1 MTYNRADLESIHRF
15 SDHHRELLARSERA
29 GCFYCRRM
37 YDPREITEWID
48 GPQFES
54 AGGVTALCPRCGID
68 AVLPSAMPVPLT
80 AELLAEM
87 HSQWFQPRQGAI
99 STCGITYVEAAERSE
114 HPVPCQHPV
123 SFVQHLEPV

>member
-15 SDHHRELLARSERA
+15 SDHHRELLAQSERA

-48 GPQFES
+48 GPHLES
-54 AGGVTALCPRCGID
+54 GGGITALCPRCGID
-68 AVLPSAMPVPLT
+68 AVLPSTMPVPLT

-87 HSQWFQPRQGAI
+87 HSHWF
-99 STCGITYVEAAERSE
+99 
-114 HPVPCQHPV
+114 
-123 SFVQHLEPV
+123 